1 MKLTIQNYQGH
12 EDSTL
17 EFVSPGIN
25 AIVGKNGHGKSSV
38 FRAMRSVPLGDS
50 LYRRKRT
57 KETRVTLDGC
67 TKGYVKSKNIY
78 QVDDTEY
85 KALRNLVPKEVTDR
99 LQLKEVNFRSQHQP
113 YFLLHDSPGAVARAM
128 NELTDL
134 GVIDYVASAL
144 KSEGAVLKSAKETKE
159 LEIARLR
166 GRVSALDWAI
176 EADEDLKVIESLQA
190 FIQKAITQ
198 EQTLQEVI
206 NHVFDNQEKLSKLPP
221 AGIEAVFDATLNKI
235 VELDTSALSTLI
247 DSVVTKQSWLQSLP
261 EDMTTSLT
269 ESTKRLSKAP
279 EIGSLERALD
289 LIAEYEQDLRLC
301 PDPKPD
307 ITALASVTFPD
318 FSALASVLDT
328 VRTLGQRL
336 EELNKTKGWEAE
348 VEVIER
354 LLTEDDAIEKL
365 KYVTESIPA
374 IELALTKCD
383 EVCHKAQQE
392 FNELLKEI
400 GECPLCGKRV

>member
-57 KETRVTLDGC
+57 RETRVTLDGC

-176 EADEDLKVIESLQA
+176 EADEDLKVIEGVQA
-190 FIQKAITQ
+190 FIQKATTQ
-198 EQTLQEVI
+198 EQTLQEII

-221 AGIEAVFDATLNKI
+221 AGTEAVFDAAVNKI
-235 VELDTSALSTLI
+235 VELDTSALSILI
-247 DSVVTKQSWLQSLP
+247 DSVVTKQLWLQSLP
-261 EDMTTSLT
+261 EDMTISLT

-279 EIGSLERALD
+279 ETGSLERTLD

-307 ITALASVTFPD
+307 IVTLASLSFPD
-318 FSALASVLDT
+318 FSALASMLDT
-328 VRTLGQRL
+328 VGTLDQRL
-336 EELNKTKGWEAE
+336 KELNKTKGWESE
-348 VEVIER
+348 IEVIER
-354 LLTEDDAIEKL
+354 LLTVDDSLEKL
-365 KYVTESIPA
+365 ECVIESIPA

>member
-57 KETRVTLDGC
+57 RETRVTLDGC

-190 FIQKAITQ
+190 FIQEAITQ
-198 EQTLQEVI
+198 EHTLQEVI

-221 AGIEAVFDATLNKI
+221 AGTEAVFGATVNKI
-235 VELDTSALSTLI
+235 VVLDTSALSTLI
-247 DSVVTKQSWLQSLP
+247 DSVVAKQSWLQSLP

-279 EIGSLERALD
+279 ETGSLERTLD

-307 ITALASVTFPD
+307 ITALDSVSFPD
-318 FSALASVLDT
+318 FSALTSMLDT
-328 VRTLGQRL
+328 VGTLGQRL
-336 EELNKTKGWEAE
+336 EELNKTKGWELE
-348 VEVIER
+348 IEVIEG